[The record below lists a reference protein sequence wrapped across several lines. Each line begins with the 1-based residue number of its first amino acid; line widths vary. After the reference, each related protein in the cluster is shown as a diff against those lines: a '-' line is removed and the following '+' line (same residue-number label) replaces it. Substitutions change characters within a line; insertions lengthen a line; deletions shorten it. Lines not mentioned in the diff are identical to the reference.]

1 MPKHWRD
8 PFADQQDVTIR
19 LLRLLEVA
27 VIGAARSI
35 VDRAETA
42 EEEREEQVEAEWRE
56 RRKRLRRRRAE
67 REDAGADT
75 GTAQYSDDGIPWHIV
90 RCEPSAE
97 DIAAIAAGVGDA
109 PDEPAPASAI
119 ILADEGIPGSVAE
132 PAPVVAEPAPV
143 LPRLIPEVPADHAVQ
158 VEYRELSAKLLALAD
173 IAVEHPSETVAQR
186 VTEVWQS
193 FQAFNRF
200 KTSDPEL
207 YPVIRDHLRGTIKPF
222 CSRII
227 ADCAEGS
234 AR

>member
-1 MPKHWRD
+1 MRD
-8 PFADQQDVTIR
+8 PFAEQQEVTIR
-19 LLRLLEVA
+19 LLRLLEAA

-42 EEEREEQVEAEWRE
+42 EEELEEREEDE
-56 RRKRLRRRRAE
+56 RRSRRRRRAARRAE

-75 GTAQYSDDGIPWHIV
+75 GTAPHSDDGIPWHIV
-90 RCEPSAE
+90 RCDPPSDAFEDPATIQPGDLIDAEVIALAEPELAE
-97 DIAAIAAGVGDA
+97 PELAE
-109 PDEPAPASAI
+109 PEPTEPA
-119 ILADEGIPGSVAE
+119 LA
-132 PAPVVAEPAPV
+132 

-207 YPVIRDHLRGTIKPF
+207 YPLIRDHLRGTIKPF